1 MEANELHEA
10 RTNPDFLEC
19 LDDLE
24 KKALESKSL
33 SGLYQVL
40 DSLLVLDL
48 DEERV
53 HTIYQ
58 EILKAA
64 FDGIED
70 RLKEDEKLSL
80 DNDDIFYIRSFY
92 EHAIE
97 KWSMNNAKGAKE
109 LFFILTQICED
120 ELLVEALNVHLIACS
135 QDSDMDHFYEENDC
149 ATCIIDPCTGV
160 YNVYSSTQ
168 LSGSAK
174 HIINTQLQL
183 NDNKYKII
191 NNRVGGGFGGNA

>member
-1 MEANELHEA
+1 MEPSELHEA

-19 LDDLE
+19 LEDLE

-48 DEERV
+48 DEERI
-53 HTIYQ
+53 HTVYQ

-70 RLKEDEKLSL
+70 RLKEDKKLSL

-109 LFFILTQICED
+109 LFFILTQICDD

-135 QDSDMDHFYEENDC
+135 QDKDMDHFYEENVLAEQSHSEDKYGYFILDFKFEKKKYL
-149 ATCIIDPCTGV
+149 TEHLDLL
-160 YNVYSSTQ
+160 Q
-168 LSGSAK
+168 KEFEELS
-174 HIINTQLQL
+174 HLL
-183 NDNKYKII
+183 N
-191 NNRVGGGFGGNA
+191 

>member
-19 LDDLE
+19 LEDLE

-48 DEERV
+48 DEERI

-64 FDGIED
+64 FEGIEE
-70 RLKEDEKLSL
+70 RLKEDKKLSL

-97 KWSMNNAKGAKE
+97 KWSMDNAKGAKE

-135 QDSDMDHFYEENDC
+135 QNSDMDSFYEENVLEEQSHSEDKYGYFILDFKFDKKEYL
-149 ATCIIDPCTGV
+149 TSHVDLL
-160 YNVYSSTQ
+160 Q
-168 LSGSAK
+168 KEFEELS
-174 HIINTQLQL
+174 HLL
-183 NDNKYKII
+183 N
-191 NNRVGGGFGGNA
+191 

>member
-24 KKALESKSL
+24 SKAFESKSL

-48 DEERV
+48 DEERI

-58 EILKAA
+58 EILKVS
-64 FDGIED
+64 FNNIED
-70 RLKEDEKLSL
+70 RLKEQDKLSL
-80 DNDDIFYIRSFY
+80 DNDDIFFIRSFY

-97 KWSMNNAKGAKE
+97 KWSMANFKGAKE

-120 ELLVEALNVHLIACS
+120 DLLVEALNVHLIACS
-135 QDSDMDHFYEENDC
+135 NESDMDSFYEENVAEEQSHSEDKYGYFILDF
-149 ATCIIDPCTGV
+149 AFDKKEYLNTHIDLL
-160 YNVYSSTQ
+160 Q
-168 LSGSAK
+168 KEFEELS
-174 HIINTQLQL
+174 HLL
-183 NDNKYKII
+183 N
-191 NNRVGGGFGGNA
+191 

>member
-1 MEANELHEA
+1 MEPNELHEA

-24 KKALESKSL
+24 SKALESKSL

-53 HTIYQ
+53 HNIYQ

-64 FDGIED
+64 FDGIEE
-70 RLKEDEKLSL
+70 RLKEDGKLSL

-135 QDSDMDHFYEENDC
+135 QDSDMDHFYEENVEHEQSHAEDKYGYFILDFKFDKKEYLKQHT
-149 ATCIIDPCTGV
+149 ALL
-160 YNVYSSTQ
+160 Q
-168 LSGSAK
+168 KEFEELS
-174 HIINTQLQL
+174 HLL
-183 NDNKYKII
+183 N
-191 NNRVGGGFGGNA
+191 

>member
-1 MEANELHEA
+1 MEPKELHEA

-19 LDDLE
+19 LEDLE

-33 SGLYQVL
+33 SVLYQVL

-70 RLKEDEKLSL
+70 RLKEDAKLSL

-97 KWSMNNAKGAKE
+97 KWSMNNAHGAKE

-135 QDSDMDHFYEENDC
+135 LDSDMDHFYEENVEHEQSHSEDKYGYF
-149 ATCIIDPCTGV
+149 ILDFKFDKKEYLEQHV
-160 YNVYSSTQ
+160 DLLQ
-168 LSGSAK
+168 KEFEELS
-174 HIINTQLQL
+174 HLL
-183 NDNKYKII
+183 N
-191 NNRVGGGFGGNA
+191 

>member
-1 MEANELHEA
+1 MEPSELDEA

-24 KKALESKSL
+24 AKALESKSL

-53 HTIYQ
+53 HNIYQ

-64 FDGIED
+64 FDGIEA

-135 QDSDMDHFYEENDC
+135 TDSDMDHFYEENVEHEQSHSEDKYGYFILDFKFDKKEYLNKH
-149 ATCIIDPCTGV
+149 TDLL
-160 YNVYSSTQ
+160 Q
-168 LSGSAK
+168 KEFEELS
-174 HIINTQLQL
+174 HLL
-183 NDNKYKII
+183 N
-191 NNRVGGGFGGNA
+191 

>member
-1 MEANELHEA
+1 MEAKELHEA

-19 LDDLE
+19 LQDLE
-24 KKALESKSL
+24 SKALESKNL
-33 SGLYQVL
+33 SELYQVL

-53 HTIYQ
+53 HNVYQ

-64 FDGIED
+64 FEGIEE
-70 RLKEDEKLSL
+70 RLKEDKKLSL
-80 DNDDIFYIRSFY
+80 DNDDLYFIRSFY

-97 KWSMNNAKGAKE
+97 KWSMNNPNGAKE

-135 QDSDMDHFYEENDC
+135 KQSDMDAFYEENVLEEQSHSDDKYGYFILDF
-149 ATCIIDPCTGV
+149 TFDKKEYLNQHID
-160 YNVYSSTQ
+160 
-168 LSGSAK
+168 L
-174 HIINTQLQL
+174 LQEEFEAL
-183 NDNKYKII
+183 NHLLN
-191 NNRVGGGFGGNA
+191 

>member
-1 MEANELHEA
+1 MEPSELHEA

-19 LDDLE
+19 LEDLE
-24 KKALESKSL
+24 SKALESKSL

-53 HTIYQ
+53 HVVYQ

-64 FDGIED
+64 FDGIEE

-135 QDSDMDHFYEENDC
+135 QDSDMDHFYEENVEHEQSHSEDKYGYF
-149 ATCIIDPCTGV
+149 ILDFKFDKKEYLNQHIDLL
-160 YNVYSSTQ
+160 Q
-168 LSGSAK
+168 KEFEELS
-174 HIINTQLQL
+174 HLL
-183 NDNKYKII
+183 N
-191 NNRVGGGFGGNA
+191 

>member
-1 MEANELHEA
+1 MEPSELHEA
-10 RTNPDFLEC
+10 RTNPEFLEC
-19 LDDLE
+19 LEDLE

-53 HTIYQ
+53 HTVYQ
-58 EILKAA
+58 EILKSA

-70 RLKEDEKLSL
+70 RLKEDGKLSL

-135 QDSDMDHFYEENDC
+135 QDSDMDHFYEENVVHEQSHSEDKYGYFILDFKFDKKEYLNQH
-149 ATCIIDPCTGV
+149 TDLL
-160 YNVYSSTQ
+160 Q
-168 LSGSAK
+168 KEFEELS
-174 HIINTQLQL
+174 HLL
-183 NDNKYKII
+183 N
-191 NNRVGGGFGGNA
+191 

>member
-1 MEANELHEA
+1 MEPKELHEA

-19 LDDLE
+19 LEDLE

-33 SGLYQVL
+33 SALYQVL

-70 RLKEDEKLSL
+70 RLKEDAKLSL

-97 KWSMNNAKGAKE
+97 KWSMNNAHGAKE

-135 QDSDMDHFYEENDC
+135 LDSDMDHFYEENVVHEQSHSEDKYGYF
-149 ATCIIDPCTGV
+149 ILDFKFDKKEYLNQHV
-160 YNVYSSTQ
+160 DLLQ
-168 LSGSAK
+168 KEFEELS
-174 HIINTQLQL
+174 HLL
-183 NDNKYKII
+183 N
-191 NNRVGGGFGGNA
+191 

>member
-1 MEANELHEA
+1 MEPSELHEA
-10 RTNPDFLEC
+10 RTNPEFLEC
-19 LDDLE
+19 LEDLE

-53 HTIYQ
+53 HTVYQ

-80 DNDDIFYIRSFY
+80 DNDDIYYIRSFY

-135 QDSDMDHFYEENDC
+135 QDSDMDHFYEENVEHEQSHSEDKYGYF
-149 ATCIIDPCTGV
+149 ILDFKFDKKEYLNQHIDLL
-160 YNVYSSTQ
+160 Q
-168 LSGSAK
+168 KEFEELS
-174 HIINTQLQL
+174 HLL
-183 NDNKYKII
+183 N
-191 NNRVGGGFGGNA
+191 

>member
-1 MEANELHEA
+1 MEPKELHEA

-19 LDDLE
+19 LEDLE

-33 SGLYQVL
+33 SALYQVL

-70 RLKEDEKLSL
+70 RLKEDAKLSL

-97 KWSMNNAKGAKE
+97 KWSMNNAHGAKE

-135 QDSDMDHFYEENDC
+135 LDSDMDHFYEENVEHEQSHSEDKYGYF
-149 ATCIIDPCTGV
+149 ILDFKFDKKEYLEQHV
-160 YNVYSSTQ
+160 D
-168 LSGSAK
+168 L
-174 HIINTQLQL
+174 LQKEFEEL
-183 NDNKYKII
+183 NHLLN
-191 NNRVGGGFGGNA
+191 

>member
-1 MEANELHEA
+1 MEPSELHEA
-10 RTNPDFLEC
+10 RTNPEFLEC
-19 LDDLE
+19 LEDLE
-24 KKALESKSL
+24 SKALESKSL

-53 HTIYQ
+53 HTVYQ

-64 FDGIED
+64 FDGIEE

-80 DNDDIFYIRSFY
+80 DNDDIYYIRSFY

-135 QDSDMDHFYEENDC
+135 QDSDMDHFYEENVLHEQSHSEDKYGYFILDFKFDKKEYLNKHLDLLQKEFE
-149 ATCIIDPCTGV
+149 A
-160 YNVYSSTQ
+160 
-168 LSGSAK
+168 LS
-174 HIINTQLQL
+174 HLL
-183 NDNKYKII
+183 N
-191 NNRVGGGFGGNA
+191 

>member
-1 MEANELHEA
+1 MEAKELHEA

-19 LDDLE
+19 LQDLE
-24 KKALESKSL
+24 SKALESKNL
-33 SGLYQVL
+33 SELYQVL

-53 HTIYQ
+53 HNVYQ

-64 FDGIED
+64 FEGIEE
-70 RLKEDEKLSL
+70 RLKDNKKLSL
-80 DNDDIFYIRSFY
+80 DNDDIYFIRSFY

-135 QDSDMDHFYEENDC
+135 KQSDMDAFYEENVLEEQTHSDDKYGYFILDF
-149 ATCIIDPCTGV
+149 TFDKKEYLNQHID
-160 YNVYSSTQ
+160 
-168 LSGSAK
+168 L
-174 HIINTQLQL
+174 LQEEFEAL
-183 NDNKYKII
+183 NHLLN
-191 NNRVGGGFGGNA
+191 